1 MASADR
7 RCFFYGHEIQ
17 KVAEAKEEAEKKKE
31 LDLIKINEPAKELVK
46 ERLSEI
52 GKGSAPAYMGRGA
65 VPWGLEAVGPGPPRS
80 RPTDHS
86 CHRVTA
92 KNHGE
97 PTSRPAMSRSQTSRH
112 HPFSSGVNAILAFSF
127 LASRFPFPFL
137 WQIVCGRRRGRRV

>member
-52 GKGSAPAYMGRGA
+52 GKGSAPAYTGRGA
-65 VPWGLEAVGPGPPRS
+65 VPWGLEAVGPGPPRPRLS
-80 RPTDHS
+80 GHS

-92 KNHGE
+92 QNHGE
-97 PTSRPAMSRSQTSRH
+97 PTSRPAMSRSLSARH
-112 HPFSSGVNAILAFSF
+112 HLFSSSVNAIPQWARTTRIYRLKY
-127 LASRFPFPFL
+127 
-137 WQIVCGRRRGRRV
+137 